1 LRIAHVE
8 KITPAQRELM
18 ESMYRNTGLKSDFT
32 GGALGSTAA
41 EPTIR
46 TPHVL
51 SDGADSM
58 GLLMASTHVY
68 VNEGMMW
75 ERWAQTMALN
85 PADLKGS
92 MARNFA
98 PKEFDLIG
106 EIRKDPNSPWMQT
119 ERRMPNIEGGER
131 RPQGFRQQ
139 PQACRSV

>member
-58 GLLMASTHVY
+58 SLLMAARTST
-68 VNEGMMW
+68 
-75 ERWAQTMALN
+75 
-85 PADLKGS
+85 S
-92 MARNFA
+92 
-98 PKEFDLIG
+98 
-106 EIRKDPNSPWMQT
+106 T
-119 ERRMPNIEGGER
+119 EE
-131 RPQGFRQQ
+131 
-139 PQACRSV
+139 